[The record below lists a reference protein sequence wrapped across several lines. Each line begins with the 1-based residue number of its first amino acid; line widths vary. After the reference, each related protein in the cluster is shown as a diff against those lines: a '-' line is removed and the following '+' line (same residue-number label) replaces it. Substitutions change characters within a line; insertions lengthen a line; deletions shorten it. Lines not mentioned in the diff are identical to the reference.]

1 LESAVSPAKF
11 GNEHYC
17 YGTLNNEMMIDELM
31 NLDVWM
37 ENFLTNRGLGLEMAQ
52 YVSLAIGTIILL
64 VICLLANFITRR
76 VIVRGIQK
84 LIKNSKNNWDDI
96 LLEKEVFNSLST
108 LVPLIFIHYLSIPIL
123 SNFSFL
129 IPFVHIAVKVSL
141 VLVITSVVIKTLKA
155 LEEASIRIPYFK
167 DKPISSY
174 VQLAN
179 IMIYVVAAILII
191 SAIMDRNPLLL
202 LGALSALTAVLML
215 VFKDTIL
222 GLVASIQLSSHDM
235 VRVGDWVSMPK
246 YGADGDVLEITLN
259 TVKIQNWDK
268 TISTIPTYAFISDS
282 FKNWRGMT
290 DSRARRIKR
299 SFNINITSIKFCTD
313 EEITDYK
320 NVELLK
326 DYIDSVQSEIA
337 TYNDTNGHNKSSLL
351 NGRNLTNIG
360 LFREYTHQYLMVN
373 KNLRKDLT
381 LMVRQL
387 EPTENG
393 LPIEVYCFSN
403 NIEWVKYEAIQAD
416 IFDHILSSISSFDLE
431 IFQNPTGKF
440 GS

>member
-1 LESAVSPAKF
+1 
-11 GNEHYC
+11 
-17 YGTLNNEMMIDELM
+17 MD
-31 NLDVWM
+31 LDLWM
-37 ENFLTNRGLGLEMAQ
+37 LNFLTSRGLEVEMAH
-52 YVSLAIGTIILL
+52 YVLLGIGSIILL
-64 VICLLANFITRR
+64 VVCLLGNFVTKKF
-76 VIVRGIQK
+76 IVQGIRK
-84 LIKNSKNNWDDI
+84 LIENSKNDWDDI
-96 LLEKEVFNSLST
+96 LLEKEVFHSLST
-108 LVPLIFIHYLSIPIL
+108 LVPLIFIQYLSVPIL
-123 SNFSFL
+123 SHFSFL

-141 VLVITSVVIKTLKA
+141 ILVIASVLVKTLKA
-155 LEEASIRIPYFK
+155 LEEFGTRVPYFK
-167 DKPISSY
+167 DKPIRSY

-179 IMIYVVAAILII
+179 IMIYVVAVILTFATILN
-191 SAIMDRNPLLL
+191 RNPFAL
-202 LGALSALTAVLML
+202 LGALGALTAVLML
-215 VFKDTIL
+215 IFKDTIL

-290 DSRARRIKR
+290 DSGGRRIKR
-299 SFNINITSIKFCTD
+299 SLNINMTSIRFCTD
-313 EEITDYK
+313 EEIAHYK
-320 NVELLK
+320 SVELLK
-326 DYIDSVQSEIA
+326 DYIESIQSEIA
-337 TYNDTNGHNKSSLL
+337 THNDTNRHDKASLL

-360 LFREYTHQYLMVN
+360 LFREYARQYLMAN
-373 KNLRKDLT
+373 ENLRKDLT

-403 NIEWVKYEAIQAD
+403 NIKWVEYEGIQAD
-416 IFDHILSSISSFDLE
+416 IFDHLLSSISNFNLE

>member
-1 LESAVSPAKF
+1 
-11 GNEHYC
+11 
-17 YGTLNNEMMIDELM
+17 MMIDESM
-31 NLDVWM
+31 NHELWM
-37 ENFLTNRGLGLEMAQ
+37 ENFLTTRGLGLELAH
-52 YVSLAIGTIILL
+52 YVMLGIDSIILL
-64 VICLLANFITRR
+64 VVCILANFITRKF
-76 VIVRGIQK
+76 IVQGIRK
-84 LIKNSKNNWDDI
+84 LIENSKNDWDDI

-108 LVPLIFIHYLSIPIL
+108 LVPLIFIQFLSVPIL
-123 SNFSFL
+123 SHFSFL

-141 VLVITSVVIKTLKA
+141 VLVIASVIVKMLKS
-155 LEEASIRIPYFK
+155 LEEGSTRIPYFK
-167 DKPISSY
+167 DKPIRSY

-179 IMIYVVAAILII
+179 IVIYAVAVILIIAAILN
-191 SAIMDRNPLLL
+191 RNPLAL
-202 LGALSALTAVLML
+202 LGALGALTAVIML

-268 TISTIPTYAFISDS
+268 TISTIPTYAFISGS

-290 DSRARRIKR
+290 DSGGRRIKR
-299 SFNINITSIKFCTD
+299 SFNISMTSIKFCTE
-313 EEITDYK
+313 EEIAHYK

-326 DYIDSVQSEIA
+326 DYIESIQSEIA
-337 TYNDTNGHNKSSLL
+337 THNDSNRHDKSSLL

-360 LFREYTHQYLMVN
+360 LFREYARQYLMAN
-373 KNLRKDLT
+373 ENLRTDLT

-393 LPIEVYCFSN
+393 LPIEVYCFSK
-403 NIEWVKYEAIQAD
+403 NIEWVKYEGIQSD
-416 IFDHILSSISSFDLE
+416 IFDHLLSSISNFNLE
-431 IFQNPTGKF
+431 AFQNPTGKF

>member
-1 LESAVSPAKF
+1 MNPELWLE
-11 GNEHYC
+11 
-17 YGTLNNEMMIDELM
+17 
-31 NLDVWM
+31 NL
-37 ENFLTNRGLGLEMAQ
+37 LTSMGLGLEMTR
-52 YVSLAIGTIILL
+52 YTMLGIGLIVLL
-64 VICLLANFITRR
+64 VVCVLGNFVTRKF
-76 VIVRGIQK
+76 IVQGIQK
-84 LIKNSKNNWDDI
+84 FIKNSKNDWDDI
-96 LLEKEVFNSLST
+96 FLENKVFNSLST
-108 LVPLIFIHYLSIPIL
+108 LVPLILIQYLSVPIL
-123 SNFSFL
+123 SNFSSL

-141 VLVITSVVIKTLKA
+141 VWVITSVLVKALKA
-155 LEEASIRIPYFK
+155 LEEVSTKIPSFK
-167 DKPISSY
+167 DKPIVSY
-174 VQLAN
+174 IQLAS

-191 SAIMDRNPLLL
+191 ATILDKDPLAL
-202 LGALSALTAVLML
+202 LGALGALTAVLML

-222 GLVASIQLSSHDM
+222 GLVASIQISSNDM

-246 YGADGDVLEITLN
+246 YGTDGDVLEITLN

-290 DSRARRIKR
+290 DSKGRRIKR
-299 SFNINITSIKFCTD
+299 SLNINMTSIKFCTD
-313 EEITDYK
+313 EEITK
-320 NVELLK
+320 FKKVEMLK
-326 DYIDSVQSEIA
+326 DYIESAQSEIA
-337 TYNDTNGHNKSSLL
+337 THNDTNSHDKSSLL

-360 LFREYTHQYLMVN
+360 LFREYAHQYLSAN
-373 KNLRKDLT
+373 KNLRTDLT

-403 NIEWVKYEAIQAD
+403 NIAWADYEAIQAD
-416 IFDHILSSISSFDLE
+416 IFDHLLSSIPSFDLE

>member
-1 LESAVSPAKF
+1 MLI
-11 GNEHYC
+11 N
-17 YGTLNNEMMIDELM
+17 ELM
-31 NLDVWM
+31 NPELWM
-37 ENFLTNRGLGLEMAQ
+37 ENFLTSRGLGLEMTN
-52 YVSLAIGTIILL
+52 YVLLGISSMILL
-64 VICLLANFITRR
+64 VVCLLGNFVTRKF
-76 VIVRGIQK
+76 IIQGIQK
-84 LIKNSKNNWDDI
+84 FIKNSKNDWDDI

-108 LVPLIFIHYLSIPIL
+108 LVPLIFIQYLSVPIL
-123 SNFSFL
+123 SNFSSL
-129 IPFVHIAVKVSL
+129 IPFVHIAVRVSF
-141 VLVITSVVIKTLKA
+141 VLVKTLKA
-155 LEEASIRIPYFK
+155 LEEASTRIPSFK
-167 DKPISSY
+167 DKPIMSY

-179 IMIYVVAAILII
+179 IMIYVVAAILIFATI
-191 SAIMDRNPLLL
+191 LDKDPLAL
-202 LGALSALTAVLML
+202 LGALGALTAILIL

-222 GLVASIQLSSHDM
+222 GLVASIQISSHDM

-246 YGADGDVLEITLN
+246 YGTDGDVLEITLN

-290 DSRARRIKR
+290 DSKGRRIER
-299 SFNINITSIKFCTD
+299 SLNIDMTSIKFCTD
-313 EEITDYK
+313 EEITHYK
-320 NVELLK
+320 SVEMLK
-326 DYIDSVQSEIA
+326 DYIKSIQSEIA
-337 TYNDTNGHNKSSLL
+337 THNVTNSHDKSSLL

-360 LFREYTHQYLMVN
+360 LFREYAHQYLSAN

-403 NIEWVKYEAIQAD
+403 NIEWAEYERIQAD
-416 IFDHILSSISSFDLE
+416 IFDHLLSSISRFDLE

>member
-1 LESAVSPAKF
+1 MINK
-11 GNEHYC
+11 
-17 YGTLNNEMMIDELM
+17 MMD
-31 NLDVWM
+31 LDLWM
-37 ENFLTNRGLGLEMAQ
+37 LNFLTSKGLELEMAH
-52 YVSLAIGTIILL
+52 YVLLGIGSIFLL
-64 VICLLANFITRR
+64 VVCLLGNFVTKKF
-76 VIVRGIQK
+76 IVQGIRK
-84 LIKNSKNNWDDI
+84 LIENSKNDWDDI
-96 LLEKEVFNSLST
+96 LLEKEVFHSLST
-108 LVPLIFIHYLSIPIL
+108 LVPLIFIQYLSVPIL
-123 SNFSFL
+123 SHFSFL

-141 VLVITSVVIKTLKA
+141 VLVIASVLVKTLKA
-155 LEEASIRIPYFK
+155 LEEFSTRVPYFK
-167 DKPISSY
+167 DKPIRSY

-179 IMIYVVAAILII
+179 IMIYVVAAILIFATI
-191 SAIMDRNPLLL
+191 LNRDPFAL
-202 LGALSALTAVLML
+202 LGALGALTAVLML

-246 YGADGDVLEITLN
+246 YGTDGDVLEITLN

-268 TISTIPTYAFISDS
+268 TISTIPTYAFISGS

-290 DSRARRIKR
+290 DSKGRRIKR
-299 SFNINITSIKFCTD
+299 SLNINMTSIRFCTD
-313 EEITDYK
+313 EEIAHYK
-320 NVELLK
+320 TVELLK
-326 DYIDSVQSEIA
+326 DYIESIQSEIA
-337 TYNDTNGHNKSSLL
+337 THNDTNRHDKSSLL

-360 LFREYTHQYLMVN
+360 LFREYARQYLMAN
-373 KNLRKDLT
+373 ENLRTDLT

-403 NIEWVKYEAIQAD
+403 NIEWVKYEGIQAD
-416 IFDHILSSISSFDLE
+416 IFDHLLSSISNFNLE

>member
-1 LESAVSPAKF
+1 MINK
-11 GNEHYC
+11 
-17 YGTLNNEMMIDELM
+17 MMD
-31 NLDVWM
+31 LDLWM
-37 ENFLTNRGLGLEMAQ
+37 LNFLTSKGLELEMAH
-52 YVSLAIGTIILL
+52 YVLLGIGSIFLL
-64 VICLLANFITRR
+64 VVCLLVNFVTKKF
-76 VIVRGIQK
+76 IVQGIRK
-84 LIKNSKNNWDDI
+84 LIENSKNDWDDI
-96 LLEKEVFNSLST
+96 LLEKEVFHSLST
-108 LVPLIFIHYLSIPIL
+108 LVPLIFIQYLSVPIL
-123 SNFSFL
+123 SHFSFL

-141 VLVITSVVIKTLKA
+141 VLVIASVLVKTLKA
-155 LEEASIRIPYFK
+155 LEEFSTRVPYFK
-167 DKPISSY
+167 DKPIRSY

-179 IMIYVVAAILII
+179 IMIYVVAAILIFATI
-191 SAIMDRNPLLL
+191 LNRDPFAL
-202 LGALSALTAVLML
+202 LGALGALTAVLML

-246 YGADGDVLEITLN
+246 YGTDGDVLEITLN

-268 TISTIPTYAFISDS
+268 TISTIPTYAFISGS

-290 DSRARRIKR
+290 DSKGRRIKR
-299 SFNINITSIKFCTD
+299 SLNINMTSIRFCTD
-313 EEITDYK
+313 EEIAHYK
-320 NVELLK
+320 TVELLK
-326 DYIDSVQSEIA
+326 DYIESIQSEIA
-337 TYNDTNGHNKSSLL
+337 THNDTNRHDKSSLL

-360 LFREYTHQYLMVN
+360 LFREYARQYLMAN
-373 KNLRKDLT
+373 ENLRKDLT

-403 NIEWVKYEAIQAD
+403 NIEWVKYEGIQAD
-416 IFDHILSSISSFDLE
+416 IFDHLLSSISNFNLE

>member
-1 LESAVSPAKF
+1 MRCI
-11 GNEHYC
+11 GNR
-17 YGTLNNEMMIDELM
+17 LMDIDS
-31 NLDVWM
+31 WM
-37 ENFLTNRGLGLEMAQ
+37 QNFLTTRGLGLEMSDSA
-52 YVSLAIGTIILL
+52 LLGIDLLILL
-64 VICLLANFITRR
+64 VVCLLGNFVTKKF
-76 VIVRGIQK
+76 IVSGIRK
-84 LIKNSKNNWDDI
+84 LIKKSNNDWDDI

-108 LVPLIFIHYLSIPIL
+108 LVPLIFIQYLSVPIL

-129 IPFVHIAVKVSL
+129 IPVIHVAVKVAL
-141 VLVITSVVIKTLKA
+141 VLVIASVIVKTLKA

-167 DKPISSY
+167 DKPIKSY

-179 IMIYVVAAILII
+179 IMIYVVATILII
-191 SAIMDRNPLLL
+191 ATIMNRDPLAL
-202 LGALSALTAVLML
+202 LGALGALTAVLML

-246 YGADGDVLEITLN
+246 YGTDGDVLEITLN

-290 DSRARRIKR
+290 DSRGRRIKR
-299 SFNINITSIKFCTD
+299 SFNINMTSIKFCTD
-313 EEITDYK
+313 EEIVQYK
-320 NVELLK
+320 KVELLK
-326 DYIDSVQSEIA
+326 KYLESMEREI
-337 TYNDTNGHNKSSLL
+337 TTHNDANSHDKTSLL

-360 LFREYTHQYLMVN
+360 LFREYAQQYLMAN
-373 KNLRKDLT
+373 ENLRKDLT

-403 NIEWVKYEAIQAD
+403 NINWVEYEGIQAD
-416 IFDHILSSISSFDLE
+416 IFDHLLSSISNFKLE
-431 IFQNPTGKF
+431 VFQNPTGKF